1 MKIKLFLMIQIINSD
16 LYLPTKT
23 LIEFRML
30 TINFNCVIEKDNEY
44 YPEIYLDE
52 CSYVKDKIECFG
64 TYNIK

>member
-1 MKIKLFLMIQIINSD
+1 MKIKIISHDSNDKIKIYYKLTPDSD

-30 TINFNCVIEKDNEY
+30 TININCVIEKDDEY

-52 CSYVKDKIECFG
+52 CLYVKD
-64 TYNIK
+64 